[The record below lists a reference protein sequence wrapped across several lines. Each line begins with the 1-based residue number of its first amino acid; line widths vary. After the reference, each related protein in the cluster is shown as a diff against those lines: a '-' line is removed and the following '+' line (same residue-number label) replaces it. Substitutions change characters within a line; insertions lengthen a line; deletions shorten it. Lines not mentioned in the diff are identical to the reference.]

1 MNTWEIAVPT
11 CFLTAG
17 QASPCARNFS
27 ADIISAIG
35 ERRFDKEVL
44 IHLNDLLPVD
54 FLAVYR
60 INPEGPPRMFI
71 SASLGEQDVSID
83 CFRRYRRGL
92 YQKDST
98 FSSAR
103 KMISDGSGA
112 MTLWNEAEIPT
123 PHREQIYRRHGIRER
138 LSVVSGEPG
147 GSLLALNLYRY
158 QSSGVFRATEID
170 LVESL
175 VPVLIACVRKQIQ
188 FASCVDT
195 QMASTLK
202 SSSESL
208 MSICPDLTP
217 REVEVCD
224 RLLRGMTYDGIAHD
238 LGLAPTSIK
247 TYRARAFDRLGIR
260 FRNELVPLVFGRSG
274 RA

>member
-1 MNTWEIAVPT
+1 MDTWEIDVPT
-11 CFLTAG
+11 RFRPADC
-17 QASPCARNFS
+17 ASHCGWDFS
-27 ADIISAIG
+27 AGIVKAIG
-35 ERRFDKEVL
+35 ERRFDREVL
-44 IHLNDLLPVD
+44 NHLNDLLPVD

-60 INPEGPPRMFI
+60 INPDSPPRMFI
-71 SASLGEQDVSID
+71 SASLAEQDVSID

-92 YQKDST
+92 YKKDST

-103 KMISDGSGA
+103 EMISEGSSA

-138 LSVVSGEPG
+138 LSAVSGETG

-158 QSSGVFRATEID
+158 QSTGIFRGAEID

-175 VPVLIACVRKQIQ
+175 VPVLLACVRKQIQ

-195 QMASTLK
+195 QMASSLK
-202 SSSESL
+202 SAAKSL
-208 MSICPDLTP
+208 IAICPGLTP

-224 RLLRGMTYDGIAHD
+224 RLLRGMTYDGIALD
-238 LGLAPTSIK
+238 LGLSPTSIK